1 MGFDQARVIVREKSH
16 VIDLSISSF
25 LNVAILDQIRL
36 FSFSPVSRKQVA
48 FFSRPLDFGIS
59 YVSISRSIRDDDEI
73 SQDHIEFYSF
83 LRLLAH
89 FNQFVAIQIVESFRV
104 VIMNAGLRF

>member
-1 MGFDQARVIVREKSH
+1 MGFHQARVIVREKSH
-16 VIDLSISSF
+16 VIKS
-25 LNVAILDQIRL
+25 V

-73 SQDHIEFYSF
+73 SQDRLEFYSF